1 MLLKYLIVLSLPRP
15 RGLIDSTS
23 FTQYF
28 FKKRESNLFLNSTLL
43 HLPVGKIY
51 GDLFA
56 VGQLLEVFSAFFVLC
71 FPCFSANNSRLLKK
85 YF

>member
-51 GDLFA
+51 GDLCGRAIVAGFFCILCLMFS
-56 VGQLLEVFSAFFVLC
+56 LLQC
-71 FPCFSANNSRLLKK
+71 K
-85 YF
+85 